1 MMKRK
6 ALIVALSLAALL
18 VLSLVFRTTCT
29 WTYTVDFGLKIPE
42 LNTDQGTSDSLRS
55 EISTSTSYTDD
66 VLSYISEIESQK
78 PRSNSYAYSKDELK
92 FTAMRGFLEDDLYK
106 YDLFGA
112 TWDGDK
118 TESFRA
124 YLVDRSDVKT
134 LIQDKE
140 WTTMHYIQS
149 YRTSMGRDEVIA
161 FYDGGVYIPIQ
172 GKSQKSPYGTVWVY
186 YLYPLRDCYLS
197 SIGQIE
203 TEYNPN
209 NFKAFNYFMELMDY
223 KLTPLEEQIQ

>member
-6 ALIVALSLAALL
+6 ALIVAMSLAALL

-29 WTYTVDFGLKIPE
+29 WTYTIDFGFKFPD
-42 LNTDQGTSDSLRS
+42 LNTEQEPPTSLKPR
-55 EISTSTSYTDD
+55 TPHTAYTDD
-66 VLSYISEIESQK
+66 VLSYISKIESQK
-78 PRSNSYAYSKDELK
+78 PRSSSYAYSKDELK
-92 FTAMRGFLEDDLYK
+92 FTAMRDFLEDDLYK

-197 SIGQIE
+197 SIDQIE